1 MTINKRKKFSRQRG
15 RHTHGWGSK
24 KKHRGAGNRGGR
36 GMAGSG
42 KRGDA
47 MKTLYWKDKK
57 YFGKHGF
64 KAKGVKK
71 DIKTVN
77 VDYIEEHLDKFMK
90 DGVIDL
96 AKLGYNKLLGNG
108 VVRSKLNIKVESA
121 SVKAVEKVKKAGG
134 DVVLSAV
141 KKEKAESSE

>member
-121 SVKAVEKVKKAGG
+121 SGKAVEKVKKAGG
-134 DVVLSAV
+134 DVVLAAV